1 MADLVVVID
10 KRVNTI
16 FICYKL
22 LEFYQP
28 VCQRVSLFSRR
39 L

>member
-1 MADLVVVID
+1 MADVVVVID
-10 KRVNTI
+10 KGVNTI
-16 FICYKL
+16 FIFYKV
-22 LEFYQP
+22 LEFCQP